1 MLLSFC
7 FKAFIISVIS
17 VYTLHCDSDDSSEK
31 HFYDCLVVVASMFTL
46 KKVVITGVSMDIL
59 RIVLKIIT
67 TSMEV
72 MVLESGIKKRI
83 KFWIFLHLW
92 A

>member
-1 MLLSFC
+1 
-7 FKAFIISVIS
+7 
-17 VYTLHCDSDDSSEK
+17 
-31 HFYDCLVVVASMFTL
+31 MFTL

>member
-1 MLLSFC
+1 
-7 FKAFIISVIS
+7 
-17 VYTLHCDSDDSSEK
+17 
-31 HFYDCLVVVASMFTL
+31 MFTL

-67 TSMEV
+67 TSMKV
-72 MVLESGIKKRI
+72 MVLESGIKKSI